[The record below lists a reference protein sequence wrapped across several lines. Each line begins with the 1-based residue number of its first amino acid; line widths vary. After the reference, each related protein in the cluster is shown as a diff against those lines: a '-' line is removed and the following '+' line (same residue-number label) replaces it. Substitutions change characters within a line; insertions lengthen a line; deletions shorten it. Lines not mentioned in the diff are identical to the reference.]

1 MANGSVPQCGPNEH
15 WDEGAGCC
23 VPNGTEEIEM
33 LASDVTFAAIR
44 RVLTRGT
51 TEEREQRFKTT
62 IQILKATLKKLTADL
77 PRGKKTTQF

>member
-1 MANGSVPQCGPNEH
+1 MSNGCGANEH

-23 VPNGTEEIEM
+23 VPNGTEEIQM

-51 TEEREQRFKTT
+51 KDERERRFKSTEH
-62 IQILKATLKKLTADL
+62 ILKATLKKLTADL
-77 PRGKKTTQF
+77 PHGKKTTQF